1 MEPSESEWR
10 NPQSSGDTAVKSNR
24 QPLIYVVLTLTCTVI
39 LVLFT
44 DVERDLMRKLTCDT
58 VDSIA
63 GPHSDACD

>member
-1 MEPSESEWR
+1 MTS
-10 NPQSSGDTAVKSNR
+10 R
-24 QPLIYVVLTLTCTVI
+24 QTWATVAVVLLCGGI

-63 GPHSDACD
+63 GPHTDACD

>member
-1 MEPSESEWR
+1 M
-10 NPQSSGDTAVKSNR
+10 KSIR
-24 QPLIYVVLTLTCTVI
+24 QPLIYVALTLTCTVI

-63 GPHSDACD
+63 GPHADACD

>member
-1 MEPSESEWR
+1 MEPSESECR

-58 VDSIA
+58 VA
-63 GPHSDACD
+63 VPHSDACD